1 MTTRPRAAAILLTL
15 SAGLLLAGCGP
26 TEPGPASS
34 TKPTATASPSAT
46 PTPTPTAEPA
56 PSALACE
63 SIVTAATIGG
73 FTSEGTL
80 ITPPAEFD
88 AKLTAEGNALAV
100 FFDAGGVVCQTGAGA
115 GAFEIF
121 AYAPLTEAQFAPVQA
136 QFLAEGYSEQVTDA
150 GLLYRVPDGQEG
162 LPRVCYNRPNAFTVC
177 GNDDDRVA
185 EIIEVLGLG

>member
-1 MTTRPRAAAILLTL
+1 MTTTPRAAAAILLTL
-15 SAGLLLAGCGP
+15 TAGLLLAGCGP
-26 TEPGPASS
+26 TDPDAATPTS
-34 TKPTATASPSAT
+34 TPITSATPSAT
-46 PTPTPTAEPA
+46 PTPTPEPSPA
-56 PSALACE
+56 VLSCE
-63 SIVTAATIGG
+63 GIVTPATIGG
-73 FTSEGTL
+73 FASEGTL

-162 LPRVCYNRPNAFTVC
+162 LPRVCYNRPDAFTVC
-177 GNDDDRVA
+177 GNDDDRVG
-185 EIIEVLGLG
+185 EIVEVLGLG